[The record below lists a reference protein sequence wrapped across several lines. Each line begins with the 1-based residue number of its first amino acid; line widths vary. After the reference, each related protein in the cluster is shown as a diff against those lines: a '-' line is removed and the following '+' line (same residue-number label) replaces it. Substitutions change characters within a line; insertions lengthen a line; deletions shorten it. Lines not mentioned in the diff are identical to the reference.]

1 MTTLSATDL
10 TYLRTL
16 EALARETHTYGDP
29 KRQKPEF
36 MRIQGWFLGLSYHE
50 QTGAFSAS
58 RVPGAPMTAAA
69 EEWLTAARDAL
80 MPVGTPP
87 LVPRGSLRA
96 DHWHWTLPPRT
107 HA

>member
-16 EALARETHTYGDP
+16 ECLARETHTYGDP
-29 KRQKPEF
+29 RRQKPEF

-58 RVPGAPMTAAA
+58 RVPGAPLTAAA
-69 EEWLTAARDAL
+69 EEWLTAARAVR
-80 MPVGTPP
+80 MPAPAGSLVSFAQRVPAQDTPP
-87 LVPRGSLRA
+87 A
-96 DHWHWTLPPRT
+96 C
-107 HA
+107 